1 MIHINI
7 RLQLAMDVAG
17 CNLIKKIKPALK
29 ETVETVIFVV
39 VMVIIIKS
47 YDV

>member
-17 CNLIKKIKPALK
+17 CNLIKKIKSNI
-29 ETVETVIFVV
+29 V
-39 VMVIIIKS
+39 
-47 YDV
+47 D